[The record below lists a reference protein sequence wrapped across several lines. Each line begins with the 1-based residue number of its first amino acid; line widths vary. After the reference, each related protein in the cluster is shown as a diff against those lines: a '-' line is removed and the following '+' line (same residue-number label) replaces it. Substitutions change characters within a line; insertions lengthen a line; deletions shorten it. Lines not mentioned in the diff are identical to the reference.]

1 MADCEGSKNK
11 LPNCCK
17 QHMSKDKISQANIWQ
32 CLAAGVVYLS
42 FFNLMYSRAESA
54 AIYPFIFKLCFP
66 FLLAALVAWDRNGSQ
81 WDKEK
86 FHAGGEV
93 LMSVLQSTWRKASY
107 FRVYLLNYWRQ
118 NTFSCFSTEEENR
131 WDSETEQIPVQTRPC
146 GRCLVRVVTISSQ
159 MQTITSS
166 G

>member
-1 MADCEGSKNK
+1 
-11 LPNCCK
+11 
-17 QHMSKDKISQANIWQ
+17 MSKDKISQANIWQ

-81 WDKEK
+81 WDKEE

-107 FRVYLLNYWRQ
+107 FRVYLLNY
-118 NTFSCFSTEEENR
+118 
-131 WDSETEQIPVQTRPC
+131 
-146 GRCLVRVVTISSQ
+146 
-159 MQTITSS
+159 
-166 G
+166 